1 MSPPATRGK
10 NKRNKQG
17 DKDITSE
24 ILRKIHATGQVN
36 DGDVN
41 QLYMIWKPVCQG
53 CRVNTKDN
61 PNCFCGLIP
70 PPGGSRKS
78 GLWQKMPDILQA
90 IGPDPVIDLRD
101 TDETPAGLTNLGAT
115 CYANSVLQCLY
126 MNASFRQIVFSA
138 EPDLLNEQPVLNQ
151 LARLFAR
158 LHSSKMAVIDPAP
171 FIMTLELDNAVQQ
184 DGHEFLTLLL
194 SLLERCLNHSK
205 ISKVKKVVQDL
216 FRGSVS
222 QVTTCSNCGRDSEA
236 SSKTEDFYELEL
248 NVKGLKSLD
257 ESLDQYLS
265 VEQLHGENQYNCEL
279 CKCTVDATHRIR
291 LRTLPDVLNFQLK
304 RYEFLP
310 KTTTRKKIT
319 SAFGFP
325 GELDMGLRLS
335 EPSQLEWIYDLSAV
349 LIHKG
354 TAVNSG
360 HYIAHIKDENTGQW
374 WAFDDEHV
382 SNLGHR
388 PFGEGSSSCT
398 SKVVHNNNT
407 VLPSPADTSR
417 SHVDVVL
424 PESLESK
431 VGSHKESFSSV
442 DAYRLMYN
450 LKRTRKNDDKRN
462 HIANDIQLEGHKG
475 LHNGFPHPPH
485 LFEDLKDVNAAYLSV
500 CEEYKLKKEREV
512 HHIAERRQEVRSIL
526 SEAPVRS
533 LEEPF
538 YWVSTAWLRQWADNV
553 IPGVIDNKSIQ
564 CSHGEV
570 PVSKVQCMKRLSV
583 KAWEILFS
591 KYDGGPALSNSNYCM
606 TCLIDGAQSVVSAD
620 SYRDQRILMRD
631 LANDVI
637 AKKCSDG
644 AYFVSKTWLQQWVRR
659 KNIDAPSE
667 ADAGPSV
674 SVRCRH
680 GQLKPEQTG
689 AKRLLVP
696 EKLWLFLYKDA
707 VAVKPDDPLGCTTF
721 PSDSEMCPE
730 CSDELSEVACFEDS
744 LREIKLRHRQNHEK
758 LFTGKVIALSLNCT
772 YYLMP
777 SSWLTKWRNY
787 TSGSGKNTSSSVE
800 PEVLDPVVD
809 ALKCEQVSFQLP
821 KSFPVAKIMK
831 RDLFVVLLMLS
842 PLSFQH
848 SRLLER
854 PPDLMN
860 KRGMLIQKSSST
872 DALTIIT
879 ENDWNSFCE
888 EWGGNKEKGIMAMI
902 ESSDVAE
909 SNLGGCRE
917 DVSRCEDHPSSQD
930 EASNDPE
937 IRQPVIRTTPEICED
952 CIGERKSHELVKKLN
967 YFNEDI
973 SVSLVRGKEA
983 PRSILE
989 ASAATSETD
998 RRASKRSRKTSYGTS
1013 VNLKVSGSTSLYRLK
1028 MMIWELLGLTE
1039 EILQVVKENQIL
1051 HKGSMIIDQ
1060 ESATLADLS
1069 IFPGDKLWV
1078 QDSEMHEHRDIADE
1092 IADQKANA
1100 QDPEKGFRG
1109 TLLTTTT
1116 KSPAV

>member
-1 MSPPATRGK
+1 MTPPATRGK
-10 NKRNKQG
+10 NKRNRPG
-17 DKDITSE
+17 DNANITSE
-24 ILRKIHATGQVN
+24 ILRKIHANGKVS

-70 PPGGSRKS
+70 PPNGSRKF
-78 GLWQKMPDILQA
+78 GLWQKMSDILHA
-90 IGPDPVIDLRD
+90 LGSDPFKDLRS
-101 TDETPAGLTNLGAT
+101 TDETPSGLTNLGAT
-115 CYANSVLQCLY
+115 CYANSVLQCLH
-126 MNASFRQIVFSA
+126 MNASFREGVFSV
-138 EPDLLNEQPVLNQ
+138 EPDVLIEQPVLYQ
-151 LARLFAR
+151 LVRLFAQ
-158 LHSSKMAVIDPAP
+158 LHASKLACIDPAP
-171 FIMTLELDNAVQQ
+171 FITTLELDNAVQQ

-194 SLLERCLNHSK
+194 SLLERCLSHSK
-205 ISKVKKVVQDL
+205 VSKAKTIVQDL

-236 SSKTEDFYELEL
+236 SSKTEDFYELQM

-279 CKCTVDATHRIR
+279 CKSRVDATHRIR

-325 GELDMGLRLS
+325 GELDMGCRLS

-374 WAFDDEHV
+374 WEFDDERV
-382 SNLGHR
+382 SNLGLR
-388 PFGEGSSSCT
+388 PFGEGFSSST
-398 SKVVHNNNT
+398 AKGVHNDK
-407 VLPSPADTSR
+407 VSPSCAGLTHADTSR
-417 SHVDVVL
+417 SVDAVQ
-424 PESLESK
+424 PQSLESNIH
-431 VGSHKESFSSV
+431 SCKESFSST

-450 LKRTRKNDDKRN
+450 LRRTRKND
-462 HIANDIQLEGHKG
+462 ASQ
-475 LHNGFPHPPH
+475 
-485 LFEDLKDVNAAYLSV
+485 LFEDINEMNASYIAA
-500 CEEYKLKKEREV
+500 CEEYKLKKEKEV
-512 HHIAERRQEVRSIL
+512 HHITERREEVRSVL
-526 SEAPVRS
+526 SEAPVR
-533 LEEPF
+533 LLQEPF
-538 YWVSTAWLRQWADNV
+538 YWVSTDWLRQWADN
-553 IPGVIDNKSIQ
+553 ITPGGIDNKPIQ
-564 CSHGEV
+564 CLHGKV
-570 PVSKVQCMKRLSV
+570 PVSKVGSMKRLSA
-583 KAWEILFS
+583 KAWGILFS
-591 KYDGGPALSNSNYCM
+591 KYDGGPALTNSDCCM
-606 TCLIDGAQSVVSAD
+606 ACLIDGAKSVVFAD
-620 SYRDQRILMRD
+620 SYRDQRTLMRD

-637 AKKCSDG
+637 AGKCLDG

-667 ADAGPSV
+667 ADAGPTASIV
-674 SVRCRH
+674 CRH
-680 GQLKPEQTG
+680 GQLRPEQTG

-696 EKLWLFLYKDA
+696 EKLWHFLYEDA
-707 VAVKPDDPLGCTTF
+707 VAVKSDDPLGCTTF
-721 PSDSEMCPE
+721 PSDSAQCSE

-744 LREIKLRHRQNHEK
+744 IREMKLKQRQNHEK
-758 LFTGKVIALSLNCT
+758 LATGKSISLSLNCT

-787 TSGSGKNTSSSVE
+787 INSSGKNISTSVE
-800 PEVLDPVVD
+800 PEVLDPVID
-809 ALKCEQVSFQLP
+809 ALKCEW
-821 KSFPVAKIMK
+821 
-831 RDLFVVLLMLS
+831 
-842 PLSFQH
+842 H

-854 PPDLMN
+854 PPDLVN
-860 KRGMLIQKSSST
+860 KRGGLVQKSSTT

-888 EWGGNKEKGIMAMI
+888 EWGGNKEKGIMATI

-909 SNLGGCRE
+909 NNLGGSQE
-917 DVSRCEDHPSSQD
+917 DVFISKDNPSSQD
-930 EASNDPE
+930 EVNNDPE
-937 IRQPVIRTTPEICED
+937 IRQPLIRISPQICED
-952 CIGERKSHELVKKLN
+952 CIGERKSRELAKKLN

-989 ASAATSETD
+989 ASSATPETD

-1013 VNLKVSGSTSLYRLK
+1013 VNLKVSGSTSLYQLK
-1028 MMIWELLGLTE
+1028 MMIWESLG
-1039 EILQVVKENQIL
+1039 VVKENQIL

-1060 ESATLADLS
+1060 ESATLADLN

-1078 QDSEMHEHRDIADE
+1078 QDSEIHEHRDIADE
-1092 IADQKANA
+1092 ITDQKASSKH
-1100 QDPEKGFRG
+1100 PEKGFQG

-1116 KSPAV
+1116 SSQVA

>member
-1 MSPPATRGK
+1 
-10 NKRNKQG
+10 
-17 DKDITSE
+17 
-24 ILRKIHATGQVN
+24 
-36 DGDVN
+36 
-41 QLYMIWKPVCQG
+41 
-53 CRVNTKDN
+53 
-61 PNCFCGLIP
+61 
-70 PPGGSRKS
+70 
-78 GLWQKMPDILQA
+78 MPDILQA
-90 IGPDPVIDLRD
+90 IGPDPVKDLRN

-126 MNASFRQIVFSA
+126 MNASFREIVFSA

-151 LARLFAR
+151 LARLFAQ
-158 LHSSKMAVIDPAP
+158 LHASKMAVIDPAP

-194 SLLERCLNHSK
+194 SLLERCLSHSK
-205 ISKVKKVVQDL
+205 ISKVKKAVQDL

-222 QVTTCSNCGRDSEA
+222 QVTTCSKCGRDSEA

-248 NVKGLKSLD
+248 NVKGLKNLD

-279 CKCTVDATHRIR
+279 CKSTVDATHRIR

-382 SNLGHR
+382 SNLGHC

-398 SKVVHNNNT
+398 AKVVHNDNT
-407 VLPSPADTSR
+407 VLPSCVGTTPADTSR

-424 PESLESK
+424 PQSLESN
-431 VGSHKESFSSV
+431 VVSHKDSFSSV

-450 LKRTRKNDDKRN
+450 LKRTRKNDDKRI
-462 HIANDIQLEGHKG
+462 HIANNIQLEGHKG
-475 LHNGFPHPPH
+475 LHNGFPLPPH
-485 LFEDLKDVNAAYLSV
+485 LFEDLKDVNAAYLAV
-500 CEEYKLKKEREV
+500 CEEYKLKREREQ

-553 IPGVIDNKSIQ
+553 IPGVIDNKPIQ

-570 PVSKVQCMKRLSV
+570 PVSKIGCMKRLSV

-667 ADAGPSV
+667 ADAEPTASI
-674 SVRCRH
+674 RCRH
-680 GQLKPEQTG
+680 GQLKPEQPG

-707 VAVKPDDPLGCTTF
+707 VAVKPVDPLGCTTF
-721 PSDSEMCPE
+721 PSDSELCPE

-758 LFTGKVIALSLNCT
+758 LAAGKGIPLSLNCT

-800 PEVLDPVVD
+800 PEVLDPVID
-809 ALKCEQVSFQLP
+809 ALKCE
-821 KSFPVAKIMK
+821 
-831 RDLFVVLLMLS
+831 
-842 PLSFQH
+842 QH

-879 ENDWNSFCE
+879 ENDWISFCE
-888 EWGGNKEKGIMAMI
+888 EWGGNKEKGIMAII

-909 SNLGGCRE
+909 SNLGGCGE
-917 DVSRCEDHPSSQD
+917 DMPRCKDHPSSQD
-930 EASNDPE
+930 EASNDSE

-952 CIGERKSHELVKKLN
+952 CIGEQKSHELAKKLN

-989 ASAATSETD
+989 ASSATSETD

-1028 MMIWELLGLTE
+1028 MMIWELLG
-1039 EILQVVKENQIL
+1039 VVKENQIL

-1078 QDSEMHEHRDIADE
+1078 QDSEIHEHRDIADE

-1100 QDPEKGFRG
+1100 QDPEKGCFHDTLDSFGINILEGRPECLTCIVEEPVQTRFG
-1109 TLLTTTT
+1109 LPGVEIFFKTCLTLLTCSHNRC
-1116 KSPAV
+1116 K

>member
-10 NKRNKQG
+10 NKRNRQG
-17 DKDITSE
+17 DNDITSE
-24 ILRKIHATGQVN
+24 ILRKIHAVGQVN
-36 DGDVN
+36 NGDVN

-90 IGPDPVIDLRD
+90 IGPDPVKDLRN

-126 MNASFRQIVFSA
+126 MNASFREIVFSA

-151 LARLFAR
+151 LARLFAQ
-158 LHSSKMAVIDPAP
+158 LHASKMAVIDPAP

-205 ISKVKKVVQDL
+205 ISKVKKAVQDL

-222 QVTTCSNCGRDSEA
+222 QVTTCSKCGRDSEA

-257 ESLDQYLS
+257 ESLDQ
-265 VEQLHGENQYNCEL
+265 
-279 CKCTVDATHRIR
+279 

-398 SKVVHNNNT
+398 AKVVHNDNT
-407 VLPSPADTSR
+407 VLPSCVGTTPADTSK

-424 PESLESK
+424 PQSLESNA
-431 VGSHKESFSSV
+431 GSHKESFSSV

-462 HIANDIQLEGHKG
+462 HIANNIQLEGHKG
-475 LHNGFPHPPH
+475 LHNGFPLPPH
-485 LFEDLKDVNAAYLSV
+485 LFEDLKDVNAAYLAV
-500 CEEYKLKKEREV
+500 CEEYKLKKEREQ

-553 IPGVIDNKSIQ
+553 ISGVIDNKPIQ

-570 PVSKVQCMKRLSV
+570 PVSKIGCMKRLSV
-583 KAWEILFS
+583 KAWEILIS

-644 AYFVSKTWLQQWVRR
+644 AYFVSKTWLQQW
-659 KNIDAPSE
+659 
-667 ADAGPSV
+667 
-674 SVRCRH
+674 
-680 GQLKPEQTG
+680 PEQPG

-721 PSDSEMCPE
+721 PSDSELCPE

-758 LFTGKVIALSLNCT
+758 LAAGKGIPLSLNCT

-787 TSGSGKNTSSSVE
+787 TSGIGKNTSSSVE
-800 PEVLDPVVD
+800 PEVLDPVID
-809 ALKCEQVSFQLP
+809 ALKCE
-821 KSFPVAKIMK
+821 
-831 RDLFVVLLMLS
+831 
-842 PLSFQH
+842 QH

-879 ENDWNSFCE
+879 ENDWISFCE
-888 EWGGNKEKGIMAMI
+888 EWGGNKEKGIMAII

-909 SNLGGCRE
+909 SNLGGCGE
-917 DVSRCEDHPSSQD
+917 DMPRCKDHPSSQD

-952 CIGERKSHELVKKLN
+952 CIGERKSHELAKKLN

-989 ASAATSETD
+989 ASSATSETD

-1028 MMIWELLGLTE
+1028 MMIWELLG
-1039 EILQVVKENQIL
+1039 VVKENQVL

-1078 QDSEMHEHRDIADE
+1078 QDSEIHEHRDIADE